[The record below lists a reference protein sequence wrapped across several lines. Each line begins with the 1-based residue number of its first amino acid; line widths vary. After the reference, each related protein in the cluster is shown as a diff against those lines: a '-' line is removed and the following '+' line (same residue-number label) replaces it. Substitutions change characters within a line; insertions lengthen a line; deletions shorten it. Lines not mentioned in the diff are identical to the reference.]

1 MEITDR
7 AKDVIKSGGEWIS
20 SSMLENAA
28 LGHPQ
33 VAQAAVIGVPHEKWL
48 ERPLLICVPRG
59 TPPTLEELNVF
70 LSERLPKWW
79 LPDALECVDALPI
92 GPTGKILKTK
102 LREKFKAIRLR

>member
-1 MEITDR
+1 MEI
-7 AKDVIKSGGEWIS
+7 AKPPEIS
-20 SSMLENAA
+20 TTA
-28 LGHPQ
+28 
-33 VAQAAVIGVPHEKWL
+33 L
-48 ERPLLICVPRG
+48 ERKWAEEAAN

-70 LSERLPKWW
+70 LAERLPKWW